1 MPVLHTAMSEKD
13 MDQMPRMKDYLKTDD
28 LDTDACVTLAAKIL
42 ADTANEYV
50 RTRRRCD
57 ACPSRENLDHLRVC
71 VNFYLSEF
79 YTALSGGLV
88 DGKAA
93 MEALDRQARGGGNR
107 HK

>member
-1 MPVLHTAMSEKD
+1 MSLRD
-13 MDQMPRMKDYLKTDD
+13 MDACPRM
-28 LDTDACVTLAAKIL
+28 
-42 ADTANEYV
+42 
-50 RTRRRCD
+50 RD

-88 DGKAA
+88 DGKAT
-93 MEALDRQARGGGNR
+93 MEALDRQARGGNR